1 MLRTIFMI
9 SIAVWM
15 VGLVFHFGGS
25 VLHLLLVV
33 AVIVLV
39 MDHMFRRRSFRLK

>member
-1 MLRTIFMI
+1 MLWTIFMI

-15 VGLVFHFGGS
+15 VGLVFRFGGS

-39 MDHMFRRRSFRLK
+39 MDHMFRRRSFRFK